1 MKGKKLFAALA
12 ISAVLFTGCGIK
24 NAQTIIKVNDTKI
37 TQAQF
42 DEIMDKEAKAAEMSQ
57 MHINIKDPNN
67 AFIYNLAKSRIIN
80 ELVLKALLDQETKK
94 RNIKVTSADME
105 EAIKTIVD
113 KVGSKEQLDKVL
125 KQSGISAADFKKDL
139 KEQVKMKKLA
149 ESIGNVDVSDAEVKS
164 FYDKNIDKFKYPDR
178 VRASHILVAVNPQE
192 MAEVIKSEPANKDI
206 SDQLLQAKVGEQIMG
221 KEVKARELAEKLK
234 KDPSSFAKLAKES
247 SDDTVSA
254 EKGGDLGF
262 FGKQEMVPEF
272 ANAAFAAKTNTI
284 VGPVQSPYGY
294 HIIMVTDRMAA
305 GQEPFEKVKSN
316 IKEYL
321 SNEKHLQNVENLVES
336 LKKNAKIE
344 YVNKD
349 YNPEEIQKS
358 VQQDIQKRTAPA
370 VEAAKDAQKK

>member
-80 ELVLKALLDQETKK
+80 ELVLKALLDQEAKK
-94 RNIKVTSADME
+94 RNIKVTNADME
-105 EAIKTIVD
+105 EAIKVVVD

-125 KQSGISAADFKKDL
+125 KQNGVSAADFKKDL

-149 ESIGNVDVSDAEVKS
+149 ESMGNVDVSDAEVKS
-164 FYDKNIDKFKYPDR
+164 FYDKNLDKFKYPDQ
-178 VRASHILVAVNPQE
+178 VRASHILIAVNPQE
-192 MAEVIKSEPANKDI
+192 MAEVIKSEPANKNI
-206 SDQLLQAKVGEQIMG
+206 TEQQLQAKIGEQIMA
-221 KEVKARELAEKLK
+221 KEAKAKELAEQLK
-234 KDPSSFAKLAKES
+234 KDSSSFAKLAKES

-272 ANAAFAAKTNTI
+272 ANAAFAAKPNTI

-294 HIIMVTDRMAA
+294 HIIIVTDRKAA

-321 SNEKHLQNVENLVES
+321 SNEKHLQNIENLVES

-349 YNPEEIQKS
+349 YDPEEIQKS
-358 VQQDIQKRTAPA
+358 VQQDIQNKTAPA
-370 VEAAKDAQKK
+370 VDAAKDAQKK

>member
-80 ELVLKALLDQETKK
+80 ELVLKALLDQEAKK
-94 RNIKVTSADME
+94 RNIKVTNADME
-105 EAIKTIVD
+105 EAIKVVVD

-125 KQSGISAADFKKDL
+125 KQNGISAADFKKDL
-139 KEQVKMKKLA
+139 KEQVRMKKLA
-149 ESIGNVDVSDAEVKS
+149 ESMGNVDVSDAEVKS
-164 FYDKNIDKFKYPDR
+164 FYDKNLDKFKYPDQ
-178 VRASHILVAVNPQE
+178 VRASHILIAVNPQE
-192 MAEVIKSEPANKDI
+192 MAEVIKSEPANKNI
-206 SDQLLQAKVGEQIMG
+206 TEQQLQAKIGEQIMA
-221 KEVKARELAEKLK
+221 KEAKAKELAEQLK
-234 KDPSSFAKLAKES
+234 KDSSSFAKLAKES

-272 ANAAFAAKTNTI
+272 ANAAFAAKPNTI

-294 HIIMVTDRMAA
+294 HIIIVTDRKAA

-321 SNEKHLQNVENLVES
+321 SNEKHLQNIENLVES

-349 YNPEEIQKS
+349 YDPEEIQKS
-358 VQQDIQKRTAPA
+358 VQQDIQNKTAPA
-370 VEAAKDAQKK
+370 VDAAKDAQKK

>member
-67 AFIYNLAKSRIIN
+67 AFIYNLAKNRIIN
-80 ELVLKALLDQETKK
+80 ELVLKALLDQEAKK
-94 RNIKVTSADME
+94 RNIKVTNADME
-105 EAIKTIVD
+105 EAIKVVVD

-125 KQSGISAADFKKDL
+125 KQNGVSAADFKKDL
-139 KEQVKMKKLA
+139 KEQVRMKKLA
-149 ESIGNVDVSDAEVKS
+149 ESMGNVDVSDAEVKS

-178 VRASHILVAVNPQE
+178 VRASHILIAVNPQE

-206 SDQLLQAKVGEQIMG
+206 TEQQLQAKIGEQIMA
-221 KEVKARELAEKLK
+221 KEAKAKELAEQLK
-234 KDPSSFAKLAKES
+234 KDSSSFAKLAKES

-272 ANAAFAAKTNTI
+272 ANAAFAAKPNTI

-321 SNEKHLQNVENLVES
+321 SNEKHLQNIENLVES

-344 YVNKD
+344 YLNKD
-349 YNPEEIQKS
+349 YDPEEIQKT
-358 VQQDIQKRTAPA
+358 VQQDIQNKTAPA
-370 VEAAKDAQKK
+370 VDAAKNTQKK

>member
-12 ISAVLFTGCGIK
+12 VSAILFTGCGIK

-67 AFIYNLAKSRIIN
+67 AFIYNLAKARIVN
-80 ELVLKALLDQETKK
+80 ELIIKALLDQEAKK
-94 RNIKVTSADME
+94 RNIKVTNADME
-105 EAIKTIVD
+105 EAIKTVVD

-125 KQSGISAADFKKDL
+125 KQNNISVADFKKDL

-149 ESIGNVDVSDAEVKS
+149 ESFGNVDVSDADVKS
-164 FYDKNIDKFKYPDR
+164 FYDKNLDKFKYPDQ
-178 VRASHILVAVNPQE
+178 VRASHILIAVNPQE
-192 MAEVIKSEPANKDI
+192 MAEVIKSEPANKNI
-206 SDQLLQAKVGEQIMG
+206 TDQQLQAKIGEQIAA
-221 KEVKARELAEKLK
+221 KEAKAKELAEKLK
-234 KDPSSFAKLAKES
+234 KDSSAFAKLAKES

-272 ANAAFAAKTNTI
+272 ANAAFAAKTNTV

-321 SNEKHLQNVENLVES
+321 SNEKHLQNVEDLVES
-336 LKKNAKIE
+336 LKKNSKIE
-344 YVNKD
+344 FVNKD
-349 YNPEEIQKS
+349 YDPQVIQES
-358 VQQDIQKRTAPA
+358 VRKGLQDQAAPA
-370 VEAAKDAQKK
+370 VDAAKDAQKN

>member
-67 AFIYNLAKSRIIN
+67 AFIYNLAKNRIIN
-80 ELVLKALLDQETKK
+80 ELVLKALLDQEAKK
-94 RNIKVTSADME
+94 RNIKVTNADME
-105 EAIKTIVD
+105 EAIKVVVD

-125 KQSGISAADFKKDL
+125 KQNGVSAADFKKDL
-139 KEQVKMKKLA
+139 KEQVRMKKLA
-149 ESIGNVDVSDAEVKS
+149 ESMGNVDVSDAEVKS

-178 VRASHILVAVNPQE
+178 VRASHILIAVNPQE

-206 SDQLLQAKVGEQIMG
+206 TEQQLQAKIGEQIMA
-221 KEVKARELAEKLK
+221 KEAKAKELAEQLK
-234 KDPSSFAKLAKES
+234 KDSSSFAKLAKES

-272 ANAAFAAKTNTI
+272 ANAAFAAKPNTI

-321 SNEKHLQNVENLVES
+321 SNEKHLQNIENLVES

-349 YNPEEIQKS
+349 YDPEEIQKS
-358 VQQDIQKRTAPA
+358 VQQDIQNKTAPA
-370 VEAAKDAQKK
+370 VNAAKDAQKK